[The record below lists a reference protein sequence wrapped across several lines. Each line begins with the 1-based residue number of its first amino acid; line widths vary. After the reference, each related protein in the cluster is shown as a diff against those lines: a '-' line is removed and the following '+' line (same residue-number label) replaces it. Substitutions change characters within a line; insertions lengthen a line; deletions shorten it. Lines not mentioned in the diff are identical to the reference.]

1 MQLHAR
7 AHHGARLPRPPP
19 HRYVH
24 VICARL
30 DGIPSLRW
38 GPKDL
43 EGSLAYEESF
53 VLGPS
58 FVIGPS
64 FVLGPSFVIGPDQSA
79 TGGGGAAA
87 GAMTGATKDEVE
99 CTPTPPTSLIRMHA
113 RPLFDALPLLIAYPA
128 EGDRL

>member
-7 AHHGARLPRPPP
+7 AHHGARRPRPPP

-53 VLGPS
+53 VIGPKDLEGSLAYEES
-58 FVIGPS
+58 FVIGP
-64 FVLGPSFVIGPDQSA
+64 GESA

-87 GAMTGATKDEVE
+87 GAVAGATKDEVE
-99 CTPTPPTSLIRMHA
+99 CTPRPPTSQTRMHA
-113 RPLFDALPLLIAYPA
+113 RPLFDALPLLTAYPA
-128 EGDRL
+128 EGDRPR

>member
-7 AHHGARLPRPPP
+7 AHHGARRPTPPQP

-43 EGSLAYEESF
+43 EGSLAYEE
-53 VLGPS
+53 
-58 FVIGPS
+58 S

>member
-7 AHHGARLPRPPP
+7 AHHGARRPRPPP

-53 VLGPS
+53 V
-58 FVIGPS
+58 IGP
-64 FVLGPSFVIGPDQSA
+64 GESA

-87 GAMTGATKDEVE
+87 GAVAGATKDEVE
-99 CTPTPPTSLIRMHA
+99 CTPRPPTSQTRMHA
-113 RPLFDALPLLIAYPA
+113 RPLFDALPLLTAYPA
-128 EGDRL
+128 EGDRPR

>member
-58 FVIGPS
+58 FVIDPGE
-64 FVLGPSFVIGPDQSA
+64 SA

-87 GAMTGATKDEVE
+87 GAVTGATKDEVE
-99 CTPTPPTSLIRMHA
+99 CTPRPPTSQNRMHATSQIRMHS
-113 RPLFDALPLLIAYPA
+113 RPLFDALPLLTAYPA
-128 EGDRL
+128 EGDRPR

>member
-7 AHHGARLPRPPP
+7 AHHGARRPRPPP

-53 VLGPS
+53 VISPGES
-58 FVIGPS
+58 ATGES
-64 FVLGPSFVIGPDQSA
+64 ATGESA

-87 GAMTGATKDEVE
+87 GAVAGATKDEVE
-99 CTPTPPTSLIRMHA
+99 CTPRPPTSQIRMHA
-113 RPLFDALPLLIAYPA
+113 RPLFDALPLLTAYPA
-128 EGDRL
+128 EGDRPR

>member
-7 AHHGARLPRPPP
+7 AHHGARRPTPAP

-58 FVIGPS
+58 FVIGP
-64 FVLGPSFVIGPDQSA
+64 DQSA

-99 CTPTPPTSLIRMHA
+99 RTPTPPTSLIRMHA

>member
-1 MQLHAR
+1 
-7 AHHGARLPRPPP
+7 
-19 HRYVH
+19 VH

-53 VLGPS
+53 VIGPKDLEGSLAYEES
-58 FVIGPS
+58 FVIGPKDLEGS
-64 FVLGPSFVIGPDQSA
+64 LAYEESFVIGPGESA

-87 GAMTGATKDEVE
+87 GAVAGATKDEVE
-99 CTPTPPTSLIRMHA
+99 CTPRPPTSQTRMHA
-113 RPLFDALPLLIAYPA
+113 RPLFDALPLLTAYPA
-128 EGDRL
+128 EGDRPR